1 MVVPWEG
8 EREGWGRCRREF
20 RIDHYTEWEW
30 GEEKETVTECERREK
45 EAHFVKSWRD
55 IRINSLSS
63 SVPSRLSFTQSGA

>member
-45 EAHFVKSWRD
+45 EAHFVKSW
-55 IRINSLSS
+55 
-63 SVPSRLSFTQSGA
+63 